1 MIRLAL
7 IPLAVSF
14 LGLSACADTSSAPA
28 PVTAKTEKN
37 ASTSSSDSAGKTK
50 LGAND
55 PLGAFFGS
63 DEQKKAGETR
73 GQLVGQLNNEVAT
86 LYGRLENVKRN
97 CFGFQKEINSLQTK
111 MIMDLGTK
119 TFAGGAVS
127 AIGIGAGGAA
137 VAALGDG
144 KSSSIGGAIGSAG
157 TDAFK
162 SLGEGLSGDINK
174 ADIKAGVASISGVIG
189 NNMSDCLAT
198 SKNIMTLI
206 AQKTA
211 QINDMNALGTE

>member
-7 IPLAVSF
+7 IPLTVSF
-14 LGLSACADTSSAPA
+14 LSLSACSDPSSAPA
-28 PVTAKTEKN
+28 PVTAKAETN
-37 ASTSSSDSAGKTK
+37 ASTSGSAGNKK

-55 PLGAFFGS
+55 PLGALFGS

-86 LYGRLENVKRN
+86 LYGRLENAKRT

-119 TFAGGAVS
+119 TLAGGAVS
-127 AIGIGAGGAA
+127 AIGIGADGAA
-137 VAALGDG
+137 AAALGDG

-162 SLGEGLSGDINK
+162 SLGEGVSGDINK
-174 ADIKAGVASISGVIG
+174 ADIKDGVASISGVIG
-189 NNMSDCLAT
+189 NNMSDCFAY
-198 SKNIMTLI
+198 SKNLMTTI